1 MSPISLWQ
9 RDKRRVPDVEGQR
22 KSLRSRTSKVIVACA
37 AVTAGT
43 LATAQLA
50 GAGTLSDHP
59 HQHHRTHQH
68 HTYSQ
73 QSGSW
78 STRGYQP
85 GSVSKWVLPGWPPA
99 NHDPNAAPPSGRK
112 PSASLGLN
120 TRTNTGTN
128 TGPAGYSSSDRWA
141 SYSTSG
147 YNFYNDVWGS
157 GSGPQRLWVSS
168 ASNWGVSSTQPPTW
182 GVKSYPDI
190 SKSVNKPLNS
200 LSSATSSFSEYVPS
214 GVGDWESAYDIW
226 LNGTADEIMIWTYKN
241 GRVGP
246 LGSPVRTV
254 NLDGNTWTLY
264 AGSNGSNPTY
274 SFVRSSN
281 EASGT
286 VNILHLLKYLENTM
300 GYFSSPTLS
309 TIQYG
314 FEITST
320 NNTPQNFA
328 IANYSTNVY

>member
-1 MSPISLWQ
+1 
-9 RDKRRVPDVEGQR
+9 VP
-22 KSLRSRTSKVIVACA
+22 KIIVACA

-50 GAGTLSDHP
+50 GAGTLPDQF
-59 HQHHRTHQH
+59 HQHHKAYRH
-68 HTYSQ
+68 HKSIQ
-73 QSGSW
+73 QPGSW
-78 STRGYQP
+78 NTKGYQP
-85 GSVSKWVLPGWPPA
+85 GGTSKWVLPGWPPV
-99 NHDPNAAPPSGRK
+99 NHAPNATPPAGH
-112 PSASLGLN
+112 AL
-120 TRTNTGTN
+120 NTGTN
-128 TGPAGYSSSDRWA
+128 TGAVGYSSSDHWA
-141 SYSTSG
+141 SYSTGG
-147 YNFYNDVWGS
+147 YDFHNDVWGS
-157 GSGPQRLWVSS
+157 GVGPQSLWVRS
-168 ASNWGVSSTQPPTW
+168 ASNWGVSSTQPPTS

-190 SKSVNKPLNS
+190 SKSVNRPLNS
-200 LSSATSSFSEYVPS
+200 LSSATSSFSEYIPS

-241 GRVGP
+241 GRVGA

-286 VNILHLLKYLENTM
+286 VNILDLLKYLENTM
-300 GYFSSPTLS
+300 RYFSNPTLS

-320 NNTPQNFA
+320 NNSPQNFV
-328 IANYSTNVY
+328 ITNYSTNIY